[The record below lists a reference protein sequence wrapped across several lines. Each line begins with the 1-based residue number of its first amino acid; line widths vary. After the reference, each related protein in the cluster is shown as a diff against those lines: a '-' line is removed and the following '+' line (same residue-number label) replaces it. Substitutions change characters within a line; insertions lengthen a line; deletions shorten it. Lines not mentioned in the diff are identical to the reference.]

1 MNDATQ
7 EPALLAPSAAAR
19 VLIVEDD
26 RLVALDLKSMLT
38 EFGFEV
44 CGSVFSAE
52 EAIEIA
58 QRTRPDLVLMD
69 IRLSGPADGIDAAER
84 LRALLGIHVVYL
96 TANSDLSTVERAK
109 STEPDGYVLKPV
121 RPLDLRCCLELALH
135 RVRQRQAAD
144 SHAPAPRGS
153 QPSSQSGVHSP
164 LLASLSTR
172 EVEVLTLIVRGHTS
186 KDIAQALGIAK
197 PTVDT
202 YRARLVDKL
211 GAKSRADLVSVA
223 TRAGLLTSPT

>member
-1 MNDATQ
+1 
-7 EPALLAPSAAAR
+7 
-19 VLIVEDD
+19 
-26 RLVALDLKSMLT
+26 MLT

-44 CGSVFSAE
+44 CGSVISAD
-52 EAIEIA
+52 EAVEA
-58 QRTRPDLVLMD
+58 ARRTSPDLVLMD
-69 IRLSGPADGIDAAER
+69 IRLAGPSDGIEAAER
-84 LRALLGIHVVYL
+84 LRALLDIHVVYL

-109 STEPDGYVLKPV
+109 ATEPYGYVLKPV

-135 RVRQRQAAD
+135 RARQARTGPTT
-144 SHAPAPRGS
+144 SPPRA
-153 QPSSQSGVHSP
+153 QPSRQSGVHSP

-186 KDIAQALGIAK
+186 KDIAQTLGIAK

-211 GAKSRADLVSVA
+211 GAKSRADLVSLA
-223 TRAGLLTSPT
+223 TRAGLLGG

>member
-1 MNDATQ
+1 
-7 EPALLAPSAAAR
+7 
-19 VLIVEDD
+19 
-26 RLVALDLKSMLT
+26 
-38 EFGFEV
+38 
-44 CGSVFSAE
+44 
-52 EAIEIA
+52 
-58 QRTRPDLVLMD
+58 
-69 IRLSGPADGIDAAER
+69 
-84 LRALLGIHVVYL
+84 VYL

-109 STEPDGYVLKPV
+109 ATEPYGYVLKPV

-135 RVRQRQAAD
+135 RARQARVSSSSAPP
-144 SHAPAPRGS
+144 SHSS
-153 QPSSQSGVHSP
+153 QPGSQSGVHSP

-211 GAKSRADLVSVA
+211 GAKSRADLVSLA
-223 TRAGLLTSPT
+223 TRAGLLSG

>member
-1 MNDATQ
+1 MNEVIH
-7 EPALLAPSAAAR
+7 EPSLVPAGAAAR
-19 VLIVEDD
+19 VLVVEDD
-26 RLVALDLKSMLT
+26 RLVALDLSSMLT
-38 EFGFEV
+38 EFGFVV
-44 CGSVFSAE
+44 CGTVYSAD
-52 EAIEIA
+52 EAIEAA

-69 IRLSGPADGIDAAER
+69 IRLSGPADGIEAAER
-84 LRALLGIHVVYL
+84 LRALLGLHVVYL

-109 STEPDGYVLKPV
+109 ATEPYGYVLKPV

-135 RVRQRQAAD
+135 RVRQARAAGG
-144 SHAPAPRGS
+144 SVPAPRG
-153 QPSSQSGVHSP
+153 PSTSQSGVHSP

-211 GAKSRADLVSVA
+211 GAKSRADLVSLA
-223 TRAGLLTSPT
+223 TRAGLLGG